1 MAVAIER
8 YLKDFGKPEPYVLAD
23 EPDIFPARPEPVS
36 SVVETVPQPVHTA
49 AAIDIEG
56 ERAAAFEQGKREA
69 TQALLATHEQEL
81 EGERGRHRDEVN
93 ELRTRYEQD
102 FSTALA
108 TRYDTLC
115 NDLVE
120 TIGAQVTRV
129 LAPVF
134 EQALTTQMVESLAET
149 IRQCLKDKSATTK
162 TVSGPASVFE
172 ALRERLGD
180 DAALMEFVESEEFDL
195 TIHIDD
201 AVLCTRLSKW
211 ADRLREVLP

>member
-8 YLKDFGKPEPYVLAD
+8 YLKDFSKPEPFVLAD
-23 EPDIFPARPEPVS
+23 ETDVFSARREPVS
-36 SVVETVPQPVHTA
+36 PAVDA
-49 AAIDIEG
+49 AAQLVQAAAPVDVEG
-56 ERAAAFEQGKREA
+56 EKAVAFEQGKREI
-69 TQALLATHEQEL
+69 TEALAAAHEQEL
-81 EGERGRHRDEVN
+81 EAERSRHRDELN

-102 FSTALA
+102 FSTAVA

-115 NDLVE
+115 NELVE

-134 EQALTTQMVESLAET
+134 EQALTTQMVESLAGT
-149 IRQCLKDKSATTK
+149 IRQCLKDKSATTM

-172 ALRERLGD
+172 ALRGELGD
-180 DAALMEFVESEEFDL
+180 DAAMMEFVESEEFDL